1 MSRGIITA
9 DWHLRST
16 VPRCCSNPRGEW
28 MDIQRSAVGKVVE
41 LAADNDADV
50 FIVGDLFHNA
60 SEVSFECLDIVLNA
74 ADLLN
79 SRWGRK
85 FHYIAGNHDLKN
97 HSITNL
103 RDSACGMLRYSPNCV
118 LLDGESAGKVLGGD
132 VGASSFGSE
141 PADRSLVFMHTLCIP
156 DKPDFV
162 DCETPETLAGRFSR
176 ARAIFLGDYHRKFAV
191 VARNS
196 SGGDCL
202 VLNPGCLT
210 VQASD
215 FEGYEPSVYLV
226 DFDDLALA
234 SVKELPVA
242 VDGQRFVLDRGGKL
256 RDESV
261 EVFVEAVRNSEGM
274 TLDYVSNLKNAV
286 LSESGDVRA
295 KVESWV

>member
-1 MSRGIITA
+1 MRKGIITA

-16 VPRCCSNPRGEW
+16 VPQCCSNPRGEW
-28 MDIQRSAVGKVVE
+28 MEIQRSAVGRVVE
-41 LAADNDADV
+41 LAIENDADV

-60 SEVSFECLDIVLNA
+60 SEVSFECLDIVLDA

-79 SRWGRK
+79 SRCGRK

-103 RDSACGMLRYSPNCV
+103 KDSACGILSYSPNCV
-118 LLDGESAGKVLGGD
+118 LLDNVSAGKVLGD
-132 VGASSFGSE
+132 AGASSFGSE
-141 PADRSLVFMHTLCIP
+141 PADRELVFMHVLCVP

-162 DCETPETLAGRFSR
+162 DCETPGTLAGRFSK
-176 ARAIFLGDYHRKFAV
+176 ARGMFLGDYHRKFAV
-191 VARNS
+191 MSKNS

-215 FEGYEPSVYLV
+215 FEDYEPSVYLV
-226 DFDDLALA
+226 DFDDLSPS
-234 SVKELPVA
+234 SVRELPVP

-256 RDESV
+256 KDESV

-286 LSESGDVRA
+286 LAESGDVRA